1 MKLKMIVTTVA
12 AAGMAVAGSVYAADS
27 ASLQTQINQL
37 QAQVNAMGNSSTKSG
52 GSSFVRTDS
61 EYTMDMLNNQDSTN
75 RELTILQHRKNG
87 SLASNSVYLGGK
99 GEMYTDIQRVGSKNT
114 SALNMPSANLIF
126 TGTAGKWVT
135 GYLNLQASNPV
146 TLDQQTGKASSTAS
160 SVFLND
166 VYLTIGN
173 LNASP
178 FYGFGGIK
186 TVDFGNFYNPN
197 TVMPTLTQAFFEAA
211 GGQVGMGYFKDLS
224 NGNSLNITTTV
235 MNGGGIATYNSM
247 TSNGNNINDF
257 AVNGTF
263 NGKVAKNMTLHVG
276 AGYING
282 TGFARTQT
290 ASGGQGRVGAV
301 DANAG
306 IMMGNEVQNLK
317 VNAEF
322 VMTTVAVNGLNS
334 GSSFLSNGQNLY
346 GASYIIWGP
355 TTLQNS
361 FQGNG
366 TVKALN
372 LNTAYTTPFM
382 GHRIVLFANY
392 DNVLQ
397 NSINRLYMVD
407 AGARMET
414 IHNVWVGATYA
425 LAGGKMQ
432 NLVGATGTTNLNTS
446 NTILA
451 DVTAYF

>member
-1 MKLKMIVTTVA
+1 MKLKTIVTTVA

-37 QAQVNAMGNSSTKSG
+37 QAQVNAMGNSSAKSG
-52 GSSFVRTDS
+52 GGAFVHTNS
-61 EYTMDMLNNQDSTN
+61 EYTYDMLNNQDSTN

-87 SLASNSVYLGGK
+87 SLASNSIYLGGK
-99 GEMYTDIQRVGSKNT
+99 GEMYADVQRVGSKNT
-114 SALNMPSANLIF
+114 SAIQMPTANLIF

-135 GYLNLQASNPV
+135 GYLNLQASNPS
-146 TLDQQTGKASSTAS
+146 TSAGSSTS

-166 VYLTIGN
+166 AYLTVGN
-173 LNASP
+173 LNASS

-197 TVMPTLTQAFFEAA
+197 TVMPTLTQSFFEAA
-211 GGQVGMGYFKDLS
+211 GGQVGVGYFKDLS
-224 NGNSLNITTTV
+224 NGNSLNLTTTV
-235 MNGGGIATYNSM
+235 MNGGGISTYN
-247 TSNGNNINDF
+247 TATTNANNINDF

-263 NGKVAKNMTLHVG
+263 NGKVAKNMTFHVG
-276 AGYING
+276 GGYING
-282 TGFARTQT
+282 TGFVR
-290 ASGGQGRVGAV
+290 SGTSNGRVGAV

-306 IMMGNEVQNLK
+306 MMMGNEVQNLK

-322 VMTTVAVNGLNS
+322 VMTTVAVKGLNS
-334 GSSFLSNGQNLY
+334 GSSFLSTNQNVY
-346 GASYIIWGP
+346 GAAYMVWGSQLTP
-355 TTLQNS
+355 STVFS
-361 FQGNG
+361 GNG

-372 LNTAYTTPFM
+372 LNTAYTMPFM
-382 GHRIVLFANY
+382 GHQTVLFANY
-392 DNVLQ
+392 DNVIQ
-397 NSINRLYMVD
+397 NSSNRLYMID

-432 NLVGATGTTNLNTS
+432 NLTGATTGAVTNLNTS